1 MPVAELSTAILRFGP
16 FELDAEREELR
27 KSGFVLRLPHQPM
40 RVLLLFVQRA
50 GEVVTREE
58 LQEAIWGSQ
67 THVDYEQGIN
77 AAIRQI
83 RYHLGDNAEAP
94 RYLRTI
100 PRRGYVFIAPV
111 EQVARPEPPL
121 PATVAIEPVVKR
133 PAAPIAIA
141 PPPAAARPRLVLSV
155 AMTLLVVALIA
166 AAALWLRRPAAPAP
180 APAQPSGPR
189 TVAVAPFTVIGRL
202 PEGVDP
208 RIFVQEL
215 RATIGSLS
223 RRSVVLLEERSPT
236 TAQVRIEGTIQ
247 QEVESVRVIV
257 SGIDVAS
264 HTQLWSETYD
274 RPLAEAHRM
283 PIQIAYLVSH
293 EMARR
298 FLPAPRHEPLLRSKV
313 SPQARQSYRLA
324 RLERARSVPDPDA
337 NRAEQLFEQAIRQ
350 DPKFAE
356 AWSGLAD
363 IWAERM
369 LGGPG
374 PVRARAAARA
384 RECANRALALQ
395 PANVEARSALGGIA
409 FQYDYDLPAAEQIF
423 RGVVADDPEYVDGHN
438 NLSMALTARGEV
450 EGALHAYI
458 AARELDPAEF
468 DLHPSEASIYLRA
481 HRFNEALAIYR
492 DILAFRDSRA
502 SKWGILW
509 ASIAQERWTD
519 ATTFSRLIAGQP
531 AVAGEAT
538 YEDFRKAFAALEPFI
553 LENYKRGAFDDYM
566 VASYYAELGDA
577 TRAFDHLNRAVDAK
591 VPVVCY
597 LLVDPRLDPLRRD
610 PRFATLL
617 AKTKL
622 ARR

>member
-1 MPVAELSTAILRFGP
+1 MPVAELSTGILRFGP
-16 FELDAEREELR
+16 FELDADREELR

-58 LQEAIWGSQ
+58 LQEAIWGSE

-111 EQVARPEPPL
+111 EHMARPELLL
-121 PATVAIEPVVKR
+121 PAPPATEPAVDR
-133 PAAPIAIA
+133 PAPIVIA
-141 PPPAAARPRLVLSV
+141 PPPATARPGLALVAMMLLVL
-155 AMTLLVVALIA
+155 TLTASAV
-166 AAALWLRRPAAPAP
+166 LWLRRPGTPFAT
-180 APAQPSGPR
+180 QPRAPR

-223 RRSVVLLEERSPT
+223 SRHVVLLEQRSPR

-247 QEVESVRVIV
+247 QEAESIRVIV

-264 HTQLWSETYD
+264 HTQIWSETYD

-298 FLPAPRHEPLLRSKV
+298 FLPPPRREPLLRSKV
-313 SPQARQSYRLA
+313 SPQARESYRLA
-324 RLERARSVPDPDA
+324 RLERARSFPDPDA
-337 NRAEQLFEQAIRQ
+337 KRAEQLFEQAIRQ

-363 IWAERM
+363 IWAERT

-374 PVRARAAARA
+374 PVRARAAART

-409 FQYDYDLPAAEQIF
+409 FQYDYDLAAAEQIF
-423 RGVVADDPEYVDGHN
+423 RGVVADDPEYVDAHN

-468 DLHPSEASIYLRA
+468 DLHPSEAAIYLRA

-519 ATTFSRLIAGQP
+519 AATFCRLISGQP

-538 YEDFRKAFAALEPFI
+538 YDDFRKAFAALEPFI
-553 LENYKRGAFDDYM
+553 LENYQRGAFDDYL

-577 TRAFDHLNRAVDAK
+577 DRAFDRLNRAVDAK